1 MAVIVNDKTYRNL
14 QEQVEKNA
22 KDIDVL
28 KESIPGPKGDKG
40 DTGPQGPEGPQG
52 PQGPKG
58 DKGDKGDRGPTGF
71 EGPQGPAGPK
81 GDKGARGDRGPTGLQ
96 GPQGIQGPEGP
107 VGPQGPQGEVGPAG
121 PVANPLYEHNII
133 IGVHQ
138 HQEGKTPIDSNVYLK
153 LITTSPESIVS
164 LNNLTNILYSLYSNN
179 VDTIYR
185 ISATG
190 YFIEA
195 ERTDIVDSVEIEHNF
210 DTSRSW
216 LAICSDKRIRF
227 LEIFSEILSITD
239 NVRQLI

>member
-1 MAVIVNDKTYRNL
+1 MALIVNDKTYRNL
-14 QEQVEKNA
+14 QEQVEKNT

-71 EGPQGPAGPK
+71 
-81 GDKGARGDRGPTGLQ
+81 Q
-96 GPQGIQGPEGP
+96 GPQGIQGPQGP

-133 IGVHQ
+133 IGIHKQ
-138 HQEGKTPIDSNVYLK
+138 GINSEVYLK

-164 LNNLTNILYSLYSNN
+164 WNNLTNIVYELYHHNLIENQYY
-179 VDTIYR
+179 TIT
-185 ISATG
+185 ATG
-190 YFIEA
+190 YFNNSEGNNNV
-195 ERTDIVDSVEIEHNF
+195 TGVEIWSNNSH
-210 DTSRSW
+210 
-216 LAICSDKRIRF
+216 IY
-227 LEIFSEILSITD
+227 LSILMGNKLTYPETYLDLKVIEIID

>member
-1 MAVIVNDKTYRNL
+1 MAVIVNDKVYRNL
-14 QEQVEKNA
+14 QEQVEKNT

-71 EGPQGPAGPK
+71 EGPQGP
-81 GDKGARGDRGPTGLQ
+81 Q
-96 GPQGIQGPEGP
+96 GPQGP
-107 VGPQGPQGEVGPAG
+107 VGPQGPQGEVGPVG

-133 IGVHQ
+133 IRIYQ
-138 HQEGKTPIDSNVYLK
+138 QQEGDPIDSNVYLK

-164 LNNLTNILYSLYSNN
+164 LDNLTNILYSLYGNN
-179 VDTIYR
+179 IDTEYR

-190 YFIEA
+190 YFYDSQH
-195 ERTDIVDSVEIEHNF
+195 TDVIDS
-210 DTSRSW
+210 
-216 LAICSDKRIRF
+216 L
-227 LEIFSEILSITD
+227 
-239 NVRQLI
+239 